1 MNTKLFIATLVT
13 LAVFGSAIDPRQFGD
28 GSTSAA
34 ATSFR
39 AAASSAAESSAVLSY
54 YSSIPSAAA
63 VSASASS
70 AAALGTETPT
80 GTDTLEAVLPV
91 SYTTTGK
98 IFPPS
103 PTANGVVVYV
113 AENLPQCSWRRR

>member
-1 MNTKLFIATLVT
+1 MNTKLVIATLVT
-13 LAVFGSAIDPRQFGD
+13 LAISGSAIDPRQFGD

-34 ATSFR
+34 ASSTVSSDY
-39 AAASSAAESSAVLSY
+39 AS
-54 YSSIPSAAA
+54 ITSAAA

-103 PTANGVVVYV
+103 PIANGVVVYV
-113 AENLPQCSWRRR
+113 AENLPQCS